1 MKEESGLKVGLAAHL
16 YEQFFGEESIPGK
29 LLYLPRRVQ
38 ITRAPTVF
46 RGIDE
51 SPCRSDTLPIDI
63 KRGVIGSC
71 GRFAGQSSGGSLVFI
86 DKESLMRDLRRNR
99 PQIAA
104 AIIRDG
110 YLKGEAVA
118 ISRYD
123 CRDMWG
129 RPED

>member
-1 MKEESGLKVGLAAHL
+1 MQGESGLKEGLAAHL

-38 ITRAPTVF
+38 ITRAPTVI

-51 SPCRSDTLPIDI
+51 SPRCSDALPLEI
-63 KRGVIGSC
+63 RCGMIGSC
-71 GRFAGQSSGGSLVFI
+71 GRFAGQSDGGSLIFV
-86 DKESLMRDLRRNR
+86 DKESLLRDLRRNR

-110 YLKGEAVA
+110 YLKGETVA

-129 RPED
+129 RSED